1 MGAEEDNKNLNQ
13 PAVCVRH
20 KQNSFL
26 TTFFSVSYLVV
37 FFGDKFR
44 DKSLFISV
52 CDIDDDDDDDDDDD
66 EDDDD
71 DDIIDIEQDGRE
83 IFMWTGLT
91 VNHFDIVHRITR
103 ILKLIP
109 DKFAT
114 GCAIAA
120 ENLPDDTGEF
130 LLNLVAKLYDESL
143 SEAVEKNYPNSFVST
158 LFDLRES
165 YREITSAFVNREID
179 QREIEDFLRRCQ
191 PILNAATIV
200 VDWAHSQLTHYRKN
214 QEYSD
219 GASEKLLDLCLDL
232 NSKPN
237 LLSEYRQLRRENE
250 RG

>member
-1 MGAEEDNKNLNQ
+1 
-13 PAVCVRH
+13 
-20 KQNSFL
+20 
-26 TTFFSVSYLVV
+26 
-37 FFGDKFR
+37 
-44 DKSLFISV
+44 
-52 CDIDDDDDDDDDDD
+52 
-66 EDDDD
+66 
-71 DDIIDIEQDGRE
+71 
-83 IFMWTGLT
+83 
-91 VNHFDIVHRITR
+91 
-103 ILKLIP
+103 
-109 DKFAT
+109 
-114 GCAIAA
+114 
-120 ENLPDDTGEF
+120 
-130 LLNLVAKLYDESL
+130 VAKLYDESL

-214 QEYSD
+214 QAYSD
-219 GASEKLLDLCLDL
+219 DVSEKLLDLCLDL

>member
-52 CDIDDDDDDDDDDD
+52 CDIDDDDD
-66 EDDDD
+66 
-71 DDIIDIEQDGRE
+71 IIDIEQDGRE

-114 GCAIAA
+114 GCEIAA
-120 ENLPDDTGEF
+120 ENFPDDTGEF

-165 YREITSAFVNREID
+165 YREITAAFVNREID

-191 PILNAATIV
+191 PVLNAATIV
-200 VDWAHSQLTHYRKN
+200 VDWAHSQLIHYRKN

-219 GASEKLLDLCLDL
+219 DVSEKLLDLCLDL

-237 LLSEYRQLRRENE
+237 LLSEYRQLRRKNE